1 MNEKK
6 SDNHP
11 MRVIASNPVLILFL
25 GACPAMAQT
34 ASVISALGMGVAV
47 LLVLLLSG
55 IVISALR
62 RVIPEKAKLPAYII
76 IIAAVVSVVQML
88 MHAFLPKVYQMLGV
102 YLAVT
107 AVDLLVFSRGEEH
120 AAGHGVLDTLVDSL
134 ATGFGFAVALF
145 CMAAVREIFGSG
157 TFAGLS
163 VPLFETY
170 HVPLLTKAPGGFLVF
185 SIFVVIVNAVHP
197 GRGGTEQTGL
207 ARAAAGIAGSAATE
221 TQGE

>member
-1 MNEKK
+1 MKK
-6 SDNHP
+6 GKRLLP
-11 MRVIASNPVLILFL
+11 L
-25 GACPAMAQT
+25 
-34 ASVISALGMGVAV
+34 AV

-107 AVDLLVFSRGEEH
+107 AVDLLVFSRGEEY

-134 ATGFGFAVALF
+134 ATGFGFAVAP
-145 CMAAVREIFGSG
+145 VREIFGSG

-185 SIFVVIVNAVHP
+185 SIFVAIVNAVHP